1 MNPSPAQPLTH
12 DMRKAAE
19 AAYQGR
25 PLDPLWTQQAQ
36 SVYYGI
42 WNATHRHFS
51 TRPARPTPSAS
62 TTRGT
67 HYSQATPLLTKPVQA
82 WHISY
87 ADSKEHTLMLFPA
100 HADVSFILAMIKEL
114 SAGRRFRTQP
124 LKHGHFHIQYP
135 GANTVNSLYLL
146 DSRTIDQDGHVHLRP
161 LRSPTPPT
169 HQ

>member
-1 MNPSPAQPLTH
+1 MDRSPSQPLTH

-36 SVYYGI
+36 SVYHGI
-42 WNATHRHFS
+42 WNATRCHLS
-51 TRPARPTPSAS
+51 TQPARPTSSAS

-67 HYSQATPLLTKPVQA
+67 HYSQATPILTKPLQA
-82 WHISY
+82 WHICY
-87 ADSKEHTLMLFPA
+87 TDSKEHTLMLFPA
-100 HADVSFILAMIKEL
+100 HTDLPVILTMVTEL
-114 SAGRRFRTQP
+114 SNGRRFTIQP
-124 LKHGHFHIQYP
+124 LRHGHFHIQYP
-135 GANTVNSLYLL
+135 GPNTVASLYLL

-169 HQ
+169 QQ